1 MGALMRTAQSVG
13 KRTAPLANAQDHR
26 KPGVVNAGPY
36 ADASQATREMMAL
49 ILDGQVAVP

>member
-1 MGALMRTAQSVG
+1 MRTAQSVG